1 MAAPPFGRATTDIA
15 APAAVSVV
23 SWRKKVIHA
32 GRPDGPD
39 LWSAAAGPRERAGGR
54 AVVWPKP
61 GGADRYDKFK
71 VEVAGTRS
79 IESGKSYCVLL
90 RSTP

>member
-71 VEVAGTRS
+71 VESNQASLYMQHQWNRT
-79 IESGKSYCVLL
+79 ES
-90 RSTP
+90 

>member
-23 SWRKKVIHA
+23 SWRKKSNHA

-54 AVVWPKP
+54 AVVWPKL
-61 GGADRYDKFK
+61 GGADGHDDRRGPDK
-71 VEVAGTRS
+71 R
-79 IESGKSYCVLL
+79 
-90 RSTP
+90 

>member
-71 VEVAGTRS
+71 VES
-79 IESGKSYCVLL
+79 PLKSTLY
-90 RSTP
+90 